1 MLRVLDCIFEQHNL
15 WLVGLAAVICVSA
28 CAGVFYVLDGLGTR
42 GGLRNRARWLFL
54 AGVLSG
60 GGTWATHFV
69 AMLGYNAGLPVGYD
83 LSWTLLSATVGIVGA
98 WAAFDVYY
106 RFGSAWARVVAGL
119 LLGGSIVG
127 LHYLGMAGVV
137 AAARQTWAVDLV
149 VASYFLSAAFAIAA
163 FQSFYVLPG
172 RYRLLASAGLLVLG
186 IVSLHF
192 TAMGAVT
199 FVADPRLAMPSHA
212 LDPTMLAVTVASG
225 AAAVLFMG
233 IVVTLTD
240 RKLAAS
246 ELAAAEH
253 AASLARHDA
262 LTGLPNRRHLHETL
276 DTYLVEGRHF
286 ALVAVDLDRFKPIN
300 DLYGHAVG
308 DELLVKVARLLQEE
322 AGEGGYVARIGGDEF
337 ILALPFEAEE
347 VLVGQL
353 TSVVARFDGPQKL
366 ARHEASVGATLGAA
380 IAPADGQDADLLLRR
395 ADVALYRAKSEGRG
409 RFAFFELG
417 MDARA
422 HERAALEHDLRIA
435 IRNDEIVPHFQPLVR
450 LEDGAITAYEVLA
463 RWPHPGRGVVG
474 PEQFIPVALEIG
486 LIGELTFNVLRRAC
500 RESVAWAGAPAISLN
515 IAPLQLLDPTL
526 PQKLL
531 KILAECGFP
540 PGRLEIEIT
549 EDALVADLEA
559 ARALLTSLK
568 NVGVKISLDDFGTG
582 YSSLRHLRELPFDHL
597 KIDRSFV
604 TNMSESDEALSIVKT
619 IVQLAKN
626 LGLGVTAE
634 GIETAAQ
641 AQELQSLGC
650 ERGQGFHLGRPASVP
665 HVAAE
670 APMIPGKDASA
681 AA

>member
-15 WLVGLAAVICVSA
+15 WLVALAAVICVSA
-28 CAGVFYVLDGLGTR
+28 CAGVFYVLDGLAAR
-42 GGLRNRARWLFL
+42 GDVRGRARWLFL

-69 AMLGYNAGLPVGYD
+69 AMLGYHAGLPVGYD
-83 LSWTLLSATVGIVGA
+83 MGWTLLSAGVGIVGA
-98 WAAFDVYY
+98 WAAFDVFH
-106 RFGSAWARVVAGL
+106 RVSAGWGRIVAGV
-119 LLGGSIVG
+119 LLGGSIVA
-127 LHYLGMAGVV
+127 LHYIGMAGVV
-137 AAARQTWAVDLV
+137 AGAHQVWAGDLV
-149 VASYFLSAAFAIAA
+149 VASFLMSVGFAIGA
-163 FQSFYVLPG
+163 FQAFHLLPA
-172 RYRLLASAGLLVLG
+172 RYRLWASAGFLLVA

-192 TAMGAVT
+192 TAMGAVA
-199 FVADPRLAMPSHA
+199 FVADPRLAMPLHA

-233 IVVTLTD
+233 IVVALMD

-262 LTGLPNRRHLHETL
+262 LTGLPNRRHLRETL
-276 DTYLVEGRHF
+276 DNYLVEGRRF
-286 ALVAVDLDRFKPIN
+286 ALVGVDLDRFKPIN

-308 DELLVKVARLLQEE
+308 DELLVKVARVLQEE

-337 ILALPFEAEE
+337 ILALPFETEE
-347 VLVGQL
+347 TLVGQL
-353 TSVVARFDGPQKL
+353 TGLVARFDGPQKL
-366 ARHEASVGATLGAA
+366 TRHEACVGATLGVA

-409 RFAFFELG
+409 RFAFFEPG

-422 HERAALEHDLRIA
+422 HERASLEQDLRIA

-463 RWPHPGRGVVG
+463 RWPHRGRGVVG

-604 TNMSESDEALSIVKT
+604 TNMSESEEALSIVKT

-641 AQELQSLGC
+641 ADELHALGC
-650 ERGQGFHLGRPASVP
+650 ERGQGFHLGRPALAP
-665 HVAAE
+665 HAAFGDD
-670 APMIPGKDASA
+670 GKTATA

>member
-1 MLRVLDCIFEQHNL
+1 MVRVLTCVFEQHNL
-15 WLVGLAAVICVSA
+15 WLVVLAAVICICA
-28 CAGVFYVLDGLGTR
+28 CAGVFYVLEGLANRTVLR
-42 GGLRNRARWLFL
+42 GRARWLFL

-83 LSWTLLSATVGIVGA
+83 LGWTLLSAAVGIVGA
-98 WAAFDVYY
+98 WLAFEI
-106 RFGSAWARVVAGL
+106 FNRVVSQAGRVIAGGL
-119 LLGGSIVG
+119 LGTSIVA
-127 LHYLGMAGVV
+127 LHYFGMAGIE
-137 AAARQTWAVDLV
+137 AAARQVWAPDLV
-149 VASYFLSAAFAIAA
+149 VASLLLCAGFAIAA
-163 FQSFYVLPG
+163 LNAFYALPA
-172 RYRLLASAGLLVLG
+172 RYRLVAGGGLLLLG

-199 FVADPRLAMPSHA
+199 FVADPRLAMPTQA
-212 LDPTMLAVTVASG
+212 LDPNMLAVTVASG

-240 RKLAAS
+240 RRVAAT
-246 ELAAAEH
+246 ELAAAKH
-253 AASLARHDA
+253 AARLALHDP

-276 DTYLVEGRHF
+276 NNFLAEGRSF
-286 ALVAVDLDRFKPIN
+286 ALVAMDLDRFKPIN

-308 DELLVKVARLLQEE
+308 DELLIKIARLLQEE
-322 AGEGGYVARIGGDEF
+322 VGEGGFVARIGGDEF
-337 ILALPFEAEE
+337 VLALPFRSEE
-347 VLVGQL
+347 TLLAHLTAVL
-353 TSVVARFDGPQKL
+353 THFDQPLRL
-366 ARHEASVGATLGAA
+366 ARHEASVGATLGVA

-395 ADVALYRAKSEGRG
+395 ADVALYRAKNDGRG
-409 RFAFFELG
+409 RFAFFEPG

-422 HERAALEHDLRIA
+422 QERAALEYALRTA
-435 IRNDEIVPHFQPLVR
+435 VRNDEILPHFQPLVHLR
-450 LEDGAITAYEVLA
+450 DGSITGYEVLA
-463 RWPHPGRGVVG
+463 RWPHPTLGLVT
-474 PEQFIPVALEIG
+474 PDQFIPIAVEVG
-486 LIGELTFNVLRRAC
+486 LISELTFNILRRAC
-500 RESVAWAGAPAISLN
+500 RESLNWPGAPGISLN
-515 IAPLQLLDPTL
+515 IAPVQLQDPSL

-549 EDALVADLEA
+549 EDALVSDLES

-604 TNMSESDEALSIVKT
+604 TNMSDSEEALSIVRT

-634 GIETAAQ
+634 GIESAEQAA
-641 AQELQSLGC
+641 ELHALGC
-650 ERGQGFHLGRPASVP
+650 ERGQGFHLGKPALTP
-665 HVAAE
+665 VAAVDK
-670 APMIPGKDASA
+670 PSRIA